1 MPLPAPRDSENQSDF
16 VSRCVLELTEAGE
29 GESNRQRVAICNSQ
43 WQKGKTMTTATEDPK
58 QKIDALSYKM
68 SPDAELS
75 AKADEGDELKG
86 NGKIVGHA
94 AVFDNV
100 DHQGDIIRPGA
111 FKKTIKERIAA
122 GKVGLMVR
130 HMAMGGDT
138 QETIGVITK
147 AVEDSKGLYIEAD
160 LFDAQLAQETRGK
173 IIKSPKMFGMSVGF
187 KTVRSSDI
195 LNDKGEVT
203 GKELLELALF
213 EVTITT
219 LPANDQT
226 WAEAKTEV
234 TELEQR
240 VAALEKKLTDAAATA
255 SEGTVNTDAKR
266 APRSLVSRRRR
277 EIAFIKAQQED

>member
-1 MPLPAPRDSENQSDF
+1 MPLPSPRDSEGQSDF
-16 VSRCVLELTEAGE
+16 VSRCVVKLTADGE
-29 GESNRQRVAICNSQ
+29 GGSNRQRVAMCNSQ

-58 QKIDALSYKM
+58 AKIGAVIYKV

-75 AKADEGDELKG
+75 AKADDGDELKG

-111 FKKTIKERIAA
+111 FKKTIKERVAA

-147 AVEDSKGLYIEAD
+147 AVEDSQGLYIEAD
-160 LFDAQLAQETRGK
+160 LFDAQLAQETLSK
-173 IIKSPKMFGMSVGF
+173 IIKSPKMFKMSVGF

-195 LNDKGEVT
+195 IDKEGTVT
-203 GKELLELALF
+203 GKELQELALF

-219 LPANDQT
+219 LPANART
-226 WAEAKTEV
+226 WAEA
-234 TELEQR
+234 
-240 VAALEKKLTDAAATA
+240 
-255 SEGTVNTDAKR
+255 
-266 APRSLVSRRRR
+266 RSSTWT
-277 EIAFIKAQQED
+277 